1 MTALQAP
8 ATGAKGG
15 KKKQRHPSIARDS
28 TPSTAVAKL
37 LYIYSWGEIV
47 GPVDGLRSVMIDGT
61 PVMAEDGS
69 LNYPDVK
76 WQFRP
81 GALHQEPLEGFP
93 EVNNELGVGVE
104 LRSGTPWVRAV
115 TTPELSAIRLR
126 LSWPHL
132 QSQDSA
138 GNING
143 WRIAYAVD
151 VATDGGPFI
160 TALES
165 EVSRKNTTK
174 YERSHRIDLPA
185 GSRWTVRV
193 RRLTDNQF
201 SSLISDSMY
210 VESITEVID
219 ADMTYP
225 LTAVGAIEFDAVQF
239 GGRTPKVSVLMRGA
253 MIQVPANYDPELRLY
268 STSGPGT
275 SGGVWDGTF
284 KVAYTNNPA
293 WIWYDLVTNPYLGL
307 GQRITAD
314 MVNRWALYR
323 IAQYCDQLV
332 PDGQGG
338 IEPRFTCNLYLQQQA
353 EAHVVLQDI
362 AAIFRGMCYWDGQ
375 QMVATAD
382 MPQDPVYS
390 YTRASIKGPIKYT
403 GTRWRDRRS
412 LALVSWDNPAN
423 GFETEQEPVWDEE
436 AMADYGLREL
446 RMGVVGC
453 TSLGQAQRAGDWALK
468 TEKLQTRPVTFSVG
482 LDGHIPRPGQVITL
496 SDELL
501 AGRANGGR
509 IRAASGRIITLD
521 REVEVPAGSRLLC
534 NLPSGRSEAR
544 EVRFANGKQ
553 LTLAAPYSERPQPE
567 AVWVLDA
574 GDLAAMQ
581 FYIYNV
587 TRPDWGSFKI
597 EGIQYEPGKFEL
609 IDHGAVIEER
619 PISIIPPSVQAP
631 PGKVEISQHLAVDQG
646 LSITTMTIAWS
657 AAPNAVAYQVEW
669 KWNDRDWVRVPDTG
683 ELFIDVPGIYAGQY
697 LARVRAINAL
707 GAASLPAS
715 SMLTHLE
722 GKKGAPPVP
731 SFLAT
736 DSLLFGIGLRW
747 GFPEGT
753 ADTQYT
759 ELQRNT
765 SPTEERAR
773 HLGNFAYPQRAH
785 SLTSLAAGAE
795 LWFRARLVDRAGN
808 IGAWTEWARG
818 QASSDAGPILDY
830 LGKQVSETQLAKG
843 LLERIELVDGPASK
857 PGSVAARVKS
867 ESDARIS
874 ADSALGKRIDSVAA
888 TSLQAAALVQGEAT
902 ARADA
907 DAALGRRVDSVSATA
922 QQASAAVQA
931 EAKARADADGALGRR
946 VDTIQAVANN
956 ASASVQQV
964 SQAQVRTD
972 GRLSAMHTIK
982 TEVARNGQTYMAGIG
997 VGVENTPGGM
1007 ISQVLISASRFAI
1020 IDPNSGTTVYPF
1032 VVENGQIFINEAFIG
1047 KLDVREA
1054 LLEATLESKARLPDG
1069 SPVLSLNFKTGE
1081 VRFGSAIPGGGRMT
1095 LNNRLLE
1102 IFDAAGTRRI
1112 RLGLWG

>member
-1 MTALQAP
+1 MTASP
-8 ATGAKGG
+8 ASAAGAKGG
-15 KKKQRHPSIARDS
+15 KPKQRQPSIARDS
-28 TPSTAVAKL
+28 TPSVAVAKL
-37 LYIYSWGEIV
+37 LYFYSWGEIV
-47 GPVDGLRSVMIDGT
+47 GPVEGLRSVMLDGT
-61 PVMAEDGS
+61 PVMAEDGT

-81 GALHQEPLEGFP
+81 GALHQEPLVGFP
-93 EVNNELGVGVE
+93 EINNEFAIGVE
-104 LRSGTPWVRAV
+104 LRSGTPWLRSIH
-115 TTPELSAIRLR
+115 TPDLDAIRLR

-151 VATDGGPFI
+151 VATDGGPFV

-165 EVSRKNTTK
+165 EVNRKNTTR
-174 YERSHRIDLPA
+174 YERSHRIELPA

-210 VESITEVID
+210 VESMTEVVD
-219 ADMTYP
+219 ADLTYP

-239 GGRTPKVSVLMRGA
+239 AGRTPKVSVLMRGA
-253 MIQVPANYDPELRLY
+253 LIQVPANYDPVLRLY
-268 STSGPGT
+268 ATTGPGT

-284 KVAYTNNPA
+284 KVAYTDNPA
-293 WIWYDLVTNPYLGL
+293 WVWYDLVTNPYLGL
-307 GQRITAD
+307 GQRITPE

-323 IAQYCDQLV
+323 IAQYCDELV

-338 IEPRFTCNLYLQQQA
+338 KEPRFTCNLYLQQQA
-353 EAHVVLQDI
+353 EAYVVLQDI
-362 AAIFRGMCYWDGQ
+362 AAIFHGMSYWDGQ
-375 QMVATAD
+375 QMVVTAD
-382 MPQDPVYS
+382 MPQDPIFSYS
-390 YTRASIKGPIKYT
+390 RANIKGPIKYT
-403 GTRWRDRRS
+403 GTRWRDRHS

-423 GFETEQEPVWDEE
+423 GFETEPEPVWDEE

-453 TSLGQAQRAGDWALK
+453 TSLGQAQRAGEWALQS
-468 TEKLQTRPVTFSVG
+468 EKLQIRPVAFSVG
-482 LDGHIPRPGQVITL
+482 LDGHIPRPGQVISL

-509 IRAASGRIITLD
+509 IRSVAGRIITLD
-521 REVEVPAGSRLLC
+521 RDVEVPVGSRLLC

-544 EVRFANGKQ
+544 EVRFVNGRKV
-553 LTLAAPYSERPQPE
+553 TLVAAYSEPAEPE

-574 GDLAAMQ
+574 GDLAVMQ

-587 TRPDWGSFKI
+587 TRPDWGTFKI
-597 EGIQYEPGKFEL
+597 EGIQFEPGKFERV
-609 IDHGAVIEER
+609 DHGAVVDQR
-619 PISIIPPSVQAP
+619 PISIVPPSVQAP
-631 PGKVEISQHLAVDQG
+631 PATVVISQQLAVDQG
-646 LSITTMTIAWS
+646 ISIITMTIAWE
-657 AAPNAVAYQVEW
+657 AAPNAVAYEVEW
-669 KWNDRDWVRVPDTG
+669 KWNHRDWVRVPATG
-683 ELFIDVPGIYAGQY
+683 ELFVDVPGIYAGQY

-707 GAASLPAS
+707 GTASLPATS
-715 SMLTHLE
+715 TLTNLE
-722 GKKGAPPVP
+722 GKKGAPAVP

-753 ADTQYT
+753 ADTLYT
-759 ELQRNT
+759 ELQQ
-765 SPTEERAR
+765 SPAPNDQNAQ

-785 SLTSLAAGAE
+785 TISPLAAGAE

-808 IGAWTEWARG
+808 IGAWTTWERG

-830 LGKQVSETQLAKG
+830 LGEQISETQLAKG

-857 PGSVAARVKS
+857 PGSVAAQVKS
-867 ESDARIS
+867 ESDARIN

-888 TSLQAAALVQGEAT
+888 TSE
-902 ARADA
+902 
-907 DAALGRRVDSVSATA
+907 
-922 QQASAAVQA
+922 QASATVQA

-946 VDTIQAVANN
+946 VDNIQAVANN

-964 SQAQVRTD
+964 SQAQVSTD

-1020 IDPNSGTTVYPF
+1020 IDPRSGTTVHPF

-1069 SPVLSLNFKTGE
+1069 TPVLSLNFKTGE
-1081 VRFGSAIPGGGRMT
+1081 VRFGSAAPGGGRMT